1 MVKNDVTSRPD
12 LLGKSDI
19 SDTSEDNSTADSR
32 LREALQL
39 IRVIV
44 KFHPRLFAIAV
55 SGAAVFAVCTVGSSI
70 GVRWMVDRVILIRF
84 NEGELDTSAI
94 IIGACLVIGI
104 GLVRAAGVVIR
115 RSFAGRTEW
124 RTAESITNQVLDH
137 VVAQPITWHRKRM
150 TGDIVARCGVDSDA
164 SVSILAPLPFASSVL
179 VMMLVS
185 SIWMLSVDVPLGVL
199 AIVVFPILLILN
211 ISYQKRIDRFYA
223 LAQDELGELSQAV
236 HESFDGV
243 MVVKS
248 FGAENRETE
257 RLAVITSRLRNARID
272 AVSVR
277 SSFEAAIDAIPS
289 LINIT
294 LIVLGAIRVKT
305 GAMTVGDLTSFIY
318 LFTLLVFP
326 LRIIGYLFSEIP
338 HSVAG
343 WRRVR
348 EVLDEP
354 VGQDPNEL
362 IRQPKFGVAL
372 SCENLNFSHTS
383 ENSVLKDLS
392 LEILTGRTV
401 AIVGA
406 TGCGKTTLLH
416 LLSGLIESDSGTI
429 SVQPGGVGLVFQEA
443 FLFAES
449 LRFNITLDS
458 SITDAQVNKSLRIAE
473 CTDFVNDLTNGLDT
487 IMGERGVS
495 LSGGQRQRIALARAI
510 AHNRGVLLL
519 DDTTSALDPAT
530 EARVVN
536 NLREMSL
543 TATNTTNKT
552 TVVIVASR
560 PSTIAL
566 ADEVLYLRNGQIADH
581 APHGVLYTRNSEYR
595 ELINAFEHDRHE

>member
-1 MVKNDVTSRPD
+1 MVKNIVTAVSADPDIADVGNTKT
-12 LLGKSDI
+12 G
-19 SDTSEDNSTADSR
+19 EESR
-32 LREALQL
+32 LREAARL
-39 IRVIV
+39 IKIIV
-44 KFHPRLFAIAV
+44 KFHPKLFTIAV
-55 SGAAVFAVCTVGSSI
+55 TGAAVFAICTVGSSI
-70 GVRWMVDRVILIRF
+70 GVRWMVDRVILPRF
-84 NEGELDTSAI
+84 KEGQLDTTAFV
-94 IIGACLVIGI
+94 IGACLVIGV
-104 GLVRAAGVVIR
+104 GLLRAGGVVVR
-115 RSFAGRTEW
+115 RSFAGKTEW
-124 RTAESITNQVLDH
+124 RTAESITNLVIDQ
-137 VVAQPITWHRKRM
+137 VVAQPIAWHRKRM

-164 SVSILAPLPFASSVL
+164 SVAILAPLPFASSVL

-185 SIWMLSVDVPLGVL
+185 SAWMLSVDLPLGIL
-199 AIVVFPILLILN
+199 AIVVFPILLTLN
-211 ISYQKRIDRFYA
+211 IGYQKRIDRYYA
-223 LAQDELGELSQAV
+223 LAQDELGALSEAV

-248 FGAENRETE
+248 FGAERRETQ
-257 RLAVITSRLRNARID
+257 RLAVITSRLRNARIE
-272 AVSVR
+272 AVAVR
-277 SSFEAAIDAIPS
+277 SMFEAAIDAIPS

-294 LIVLGAIRVKT
+294 LIVLGAMRVKS
-305 GAMTVGDLTSFIY
+305 GVMSIGDLTSFIY

-354 VGQDPNEL
+354 VGQDPKVIVNVAK
-362 IRQPKFGVAL
+362 PGVAI
-372 SCENLNFSHTS
+372 SFTNVSFSHTQD
-383 ENSVLKDLS
+383 NAVLSNLS
-392 LEILTGRTV
+392 LEVLSGRTV

-416 LLSGLIESDSGTI
+416 LIGGLIASDSGDI
-429 SVQPGGVGLVFQEA
+429 SLQAGGVGLVFQEA

-458 SITDAQVNKSLRIAE
+458 PINDDQIANSLRIAE
-473 CTDFVNDLTNGLDT
+473 CLDFVNDLTNGLET
-487 IMGERGVS
+487 MMGERGVS

-510 AHNRGVLLL
+510 AHDRAVLLL

-530 EARVVN
+530 EARVVS
-536 NLREMSL
+536 NLREMSGSVP
-543 TATNTTNKT
+543 NKT

-581 APHGVLYTRNSEYR
+581 ARHDELYSRNSDYR
-595 ELINAFEHDRHE
+595 ELINAFEHDRHG

>member
-1 MVKNDVTSRPD
+1 MVKNDVANVIDVSN
-12 LLGKSDI
+12 I
-19 SDTSEDNSTADSR
+19 SDLNENNSGSDSR
-32 LREALQL
+32 LKEAFQL

-44 KFHPRLFAIAV
+44 KFHPRLFTIAV
-55 SGAAVFAVCTVGSSI
+55 SGAAVFAICTVGSSI

-84 NEGELDTSAI
+84 QEGRLDAAAI
-94 IIGACLVIGI
+94 IIGACLVIGV
-104 GLVRAAGVVIR
+104 GLVRAAGVVVR
-115 RSFAGRTEW
+115 RSYAGRTEW
-124 RTAESITNQVLDH
+124 RTAESITNRVLDH
-137 VVAQPITWHRKRM
+137 VVAQPIAWHRKRM

-185 SIWMLSVDVPLGVL
+185 SVWMLSVDIPLGVL
-199 AIVVFPILLILN
+199 AIVVFPILLMLN

-223 LAQDELGELSQAV
+223 LAQDELGALSQAV

-248 FGAENRETE
+248 FGAEKRETE
-257 RLAVITSRLRNARID
+257 RLAVITSRLRNARIE

-277 SSFEAAIDAIPS
+277 SMFEAAIDAIPS

-294 LIVLGAIRVKT
+294 LIVLGAIRVKS
-305 GAMTVGDLTSFIY
+305 GAMSVGDLTSFIY

-354 VGQDPNEL
+354 IGQDPNDV
-362 IRQPKFGVAL
+362 IRIAKTGVAL
-372 SCENLNFSHTS
+372 SCANINYSHTS
-383 ENSVLKDLS
+383 DNSVLRDLS
-392 LEILTGRTV
+392 LEILSGRTV

-416 LLSGLIESDSGTI
+416 LLSGLIECDSGSI

-458 SITDAQVNKSLRIAE
+458 QITDAQVNNSLRIAE
-473 CTDFVNDLTNGLDT
+473 CTEFINDLTNGLDT

-510 AHNRGVLLL
+510 AHNRAVLLL

-536 NLREMSL
+536 NLREMAMTL
-543 TATNTTNKT
+543 TNTTNTT

-566 ADEVLYLRNGQIADH
+566 ADEVLYMRNGQIVDH
-581 APHGVLYTRNSEYR
+581 ARHDVLYTRNSDYR

>member
-1 MVKNDVTSRPD
+1 MVKNNVTD
-12 LLGKSDI
+12 LSDL
-19 SDTSEDNSTADSR
+19 SDLAESKSTADSR
-32 LREALQL
+32 LREAFQL

-55 SGAAVFAVCTVGSSI
+55 SGAAVFAICTVGSSI
-70 GVRWMVDRVILIRF
+70 GVRWMVDRVILVRF

-94 IIGACLVIGI
+94 VIGACLVIGI
-104 GLVRAAGVVIR
+104 GLIRAAGVIVR

-124 RTAESITNQVLDH
+124 RTAESITNRVLDH
-137 VVAQPITWHRKRM
+137 VVAQPIAWHRKRM

-164 SVSILAPLPFASSVL
+164 SVSILAPMPFASSVL

-185 SIWMLSVDVPLGVL
+185 SVWMLSVDIPLGIL
-199 AIVVFPILLILN
+199 AIVVFPILLMLN
-211 ISYQKRIDRFYA
+211 IGYQKRIDRFYA

-248 FGAENRETE
+248 FGAEDRETE
-257 RLAVITSRLRNARID
+257 RLAVITSRLRNARIE

-277 SSFEAAIDAIPS
+277 STFEAAIDAIPS

-294 LIVLGAIRVKT
+294 LIVLGAIRVRT
-305 GAMTVGDLTSFIY
+305 GAISVGDLTSFIY

-354 VGQDPNEL
+354 IRQDPNDL
-362 IRQPKFGVAL
+362 IRIPNWGVAL
-372 SCENLNFSHTS
+372 SCTNINYSHTP
-383 ENSVLKDLS
+383 ENIVLKDLS
-392 LEILTGRTV
+392 LEILSGRTV

-416 LLSGLIESDSGTI
+416 LLSGLIQSDSGTI

-458 SITDAQVNKSLRIAE
+458 SITDAQVEKSLRVAE
-473 CTDFVNDLTNGLDT
+473 CTDFINDLTNGLDT
-487 IMGERGVS
+487 IMGERGVT

-510 AHNRGVLLL
+510 AHNRAVLLL

-543 TATNTTNKT
+543 AEATKS

-566 ADEVLYLRNGQIADH
+566 ADEVLYMRNGQIVDH
-581 APHGVLYTRNSEYR
+581 ARHDVLYTRNSDYR

>member
-1 MVKNDVTSRPD
+1 MVKNDVANVIDVSN
-12 LLGKSDI
+12 I
-19 SDTSEDNSTADSR
+19 SDLNENNSGSDSR
-32 LREALQL
+32 LKEAFQL

-44 KFHPRLFAIAV
+44 KFHPRLFTIAV
-55 SGAAVFAVCTVGSSI
+55 SGAAVFAICTVGSSI

-84 NEGELDTSAI
+84 QEERLDAAAI
-94 IIGACLVIGI
+94 IIGACLVIGV
-104 GLVRAAGVVIR
+104 GLVRAAGVVVR
-115 RSFAGRTEW
+115 RSYAGRTEW
-124 RTAESITNQVLDH
+124 RTAESITNRVLDH
-137 VVAQPITWHRKRM
+137 VVAQPIAWHRKRM

-185 SIWMLSVDVPLGVL
+185 SVWMLSVDIPLGVL
-199 AIVVFPILLILN
+199 AIVVFPILLMLN

-223 LAQDELGELSQAV
+223 LAQDELGALSQAV

-248 FGAENRETE
+248 FGAEKRETE
-257 RLAVITSRLRNARID
+257 RLAVITSRLRNARIE

-277 SSFEAAIDAIPS
+277 SMFEAAIDAIPS

-294 LIVLGAIRVKT
+294 LIVLGAIRVKS
-305 GAMTVGDLTSFIY
+305 GAMSVGDLTSFIY

-354 VGQDPNEL
+354 IGQDPNDV
-362 IRQPKFGVAL
+362 IRIAKTGVAL
-372 SCENLNFSHTS
+372 SCANINYSHTS
-383 ENSVLKDLS
+383 DNSVLRDLS
-392 LEILTGRTV
+392 LEILSGRTV

-416 LLSGLIESDSGTI
+416 LLSGLIECDSGSI

-458 SITDAQVNKSLRIAE
+458 QITDAQVNNSLRIAE
-473 CTDFVNDLTNGLDT
+473 CTEFINDLTNGLDT

-510 AHNRGVLLL
+510 AHNRAVLLL

-536 NLREMSL
+536 NLREMAMTL
-543 TATNTTNKT
+543 TNTTNTT

-566 ADEVLYLRNGQIADH
+566 ADEVLYMRNGQIVDH
-581 APHGVLYTRNSEYR
+581 ARHDVLYTRNSDYR